1 METAQDRT
9 VVLTSHDQ
17 DFLDSVTLETMY
29 LRKQNLRYFEGY
41 VILSFT
47 ILEVQA

>member
-17 DFLDSVTLETMY
+17 DFLDRVTQETMY

-41 VILSFT
+41 ASLSF
-47 ILEVQA
+47 IIPEG